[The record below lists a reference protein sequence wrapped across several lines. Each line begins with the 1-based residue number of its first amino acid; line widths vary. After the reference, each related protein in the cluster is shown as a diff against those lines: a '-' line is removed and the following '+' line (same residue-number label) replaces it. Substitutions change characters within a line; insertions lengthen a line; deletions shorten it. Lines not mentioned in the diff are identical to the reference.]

1 MNPMFHILTSKHACM
16 YFIIV
21 DVYYIILLYQLSDF
35 SHVFCLIVQ
44 SKIKR
49 CCMSLLN
56 IAKKLLS
63 YK

>member
-21 DVYYIILLYQLSDF
+21 DVYYSIAYQLSDF